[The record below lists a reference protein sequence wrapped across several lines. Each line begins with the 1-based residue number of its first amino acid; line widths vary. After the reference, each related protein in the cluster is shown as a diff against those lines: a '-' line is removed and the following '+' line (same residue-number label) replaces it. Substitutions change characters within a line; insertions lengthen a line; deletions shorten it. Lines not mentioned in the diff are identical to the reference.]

1 VARASRRRPPRWERE
16 RVRVLPYLVSVEA
29 RIALDVGTFFDNV
42 KEQLILLL
50 VHVETTDVFFVNVEL
65 ELALLLAEED
75 FASITVTPKD
85 VAVTQDRVVF
95 NFARGAILEDVVC
108 LSKVTLENMDW
119 YFDVVFGEAVDS
131 AGDLVQVLGPTCV
144 VLFRIDASLR
154 AELAGAECFEVSNV
168 VRGLQHAVD
177 DSSFLLKHQ
186 LGVAV
191 PQYLLRLYFFHFN
204 VVAFMG
210 TEYGSMSLSSAP
222 RPSMGE
228 CEGEVVVR
236 RGKSLEILKR
246 QYGVA

>member
-1 VARASRRRPPRWERE
+1 
-16 RVRVLPYLVSVEA
+16 VLHVFVEA

-42 KEQLILLL
+42 EEQLILLL
-50 VHVETTDVFFVNVEL
+50 VHVEATDVFFVNVEL
-65 ELALLLAEED
+65 ELALLLAVED
-75 FASITVTPKD
+75 FASIAVTPKD

-95 NFARGAILEDVVC
+95 DYAGGAILEDVLC

-154 AELAGAECFEVSNV
+154 TELAGVECFEVSNV
-168 VRGLQHAVD
+168 VRCLHHAVD

-204 VVAFMG
+204 VVAFIG
-210 TEYGSMSLSSAP
+210 IEYGVHVIELRATP
-222 RPSMGE
+222 FNGE
-228 CEGEVVVR
+228 CEVEVVVL